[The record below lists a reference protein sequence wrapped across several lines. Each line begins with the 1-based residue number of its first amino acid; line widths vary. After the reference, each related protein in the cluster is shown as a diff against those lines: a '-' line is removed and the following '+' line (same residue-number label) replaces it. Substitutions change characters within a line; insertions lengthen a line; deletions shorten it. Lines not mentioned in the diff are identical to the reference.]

1 MKKRKIIILG
11 FLFLMVLVSCKN
23 NISNSNNTKPTGSEI
38 SSGSITSSKTSTP
51 SNYTTT
57 KSETTTSKSTSSNIS
72 SKTNSSSSSIPS
84 KDQMMIAS
92 IKELGKELDDNST
105 LEVSFDGMYVKLIT
119 DNTDKLMLFV
129 DDSSYI
135 NVRVSNSAFN
145 DYLKNRYLNCY
156 YKVKGLLSRK
166 NNQLEVAYELIT
178 NITSSPED
186 YDYTLITKDCNTIL
200 DVYNDI
206 DNISLSEKKNGVGS
220 IVTFNG
226 VLMST
231 DRFDANKKAV
241 LYDNDHLITVI
252 SDKKICDGK
261 LDLGKE
267 LKITGITSV
276 KNGAPA
282 VLLLD
287 MSIETKKI
295 EINYQNALE
304 VNPSYFSKW
313 YHLLDNMKD
322 PSYSDYAKLYLV
334 SGYVSADESRKSAY
348 YFGIS
353 DKYNDNL
360 SDTGIKTVI
369 KGVYLMNHLN
379 IKEDNVLSDIFY
391 NYYGEDIKISLYCSL
406 YQFDSQNHG
415 WKIFPFETT
424 LKEA

>member
-1 MKKRKIIILG
+1 MKKGKFIILG
-11 FLFLMVLVSCKN
+11 FLFLIALVSCK
-23 NISNSNNTKPTGSEI
+23 SNNSSDLTTVSEVSSETQTSSKISTPQNSTTTKGEI
-38 SSGSITSSKTSTP
+38 STTKTTSSITSSQ
-51 SNYTTT
+51 
-57 KSETTTSKSTSSNIS
+57 
-72 SKTNSSSSSIPS
+72 TNSTTPS
-84 KDQMMIAS
+84 KDLMIKN
-92 IKELGKELDDNST
+92 IKELGKTLDENST

-156 YKVKGLLSRK
+156 YKVEGLLSWN
-166 NNQLEVAYELIT
+166 NNQLEVSYKSIT

-186 YDYTLITKDCNTIL
+186 YDYTIITKECNSIL

-206 DNISLSEKKNGVGS
+206 DSISLSKKKNGVGS

-226 VLMST
+226 VIMST
-231 DRFDANKKAV
+231 DRSDSNKKAV
-241 LYDNDHLITVI
+241 LYDNEHLITVI
-252 SDKKICDGK
+252 SDAKICDGK

-287 MSIETKKI
+287 MSVEAKTI
-295 EINYQNALE
+295 EINYQNAFE

-313 YHLLDNMKD
+313 YHLSNNMKD

-334 SGYVSADESRKSAY
+334 SGYVSADESRMSAY
-348 YFGIS
+348 YFGMS
-353 DKYNDNL
+353 DKFNDNL
-360 SDTGIKTVI
+360 SDTGIKTAI

-379 IKEDNVLSDIFY
+379 IKETNVSSDIFY
-391 NYYGEDIKISLYCSL
+391 NYYNEDIKISLYCSL

-415 WKIFPFETT
+415 WKMFPFEAT
-424 LKEA
+424 LKEV

>member
-1 MKKRKIIILG
+1 
-11 FLFLMVLVSCKN
+11 
-23 NISNSNNTKPTGSEI
+23 
-38 SSGSITSSKTSTP
+38 
-51 SNYTTT
+51 
-57 KSETTTSKSTSSNIS
+57 
-72 SKTNSSSSSIPS
+72 
-84 KDQMMIAS
+84 MMIAS

-231 DRFDANKKAV
+231 DRSDANKKAV

-252 SDKKICDGK
+252 SDKKF
-261 LDLGKE
+261 
-267 LKITGITSV
+267 V
-276 KNGAPA
+276 
-282 VLLLD
+282 
-287 MSIETKKI
+287 M
-295 EINYQNALE
+295 
-304 VNPSYFSKW
+304 
-313 YHLLDNMKD
+313 
-322 PSYSDYAKLYLV
+322 V
-334 SGYVSADESRKSAY
+334 S
-348 YFGIS
+348 
-353 DKYNDNL
+353 
-360 SDTGIKTVI
+360 
-369 KGVYLMNHLN
+369 
-379 IKEDNVLSDIFY
+379 
-391 NYYGEDIKISLYCSL
+391 
-406 YQFDSQNHG
+406 
-415 WKIFPFETT
+415 
-424 LKEA
+424 